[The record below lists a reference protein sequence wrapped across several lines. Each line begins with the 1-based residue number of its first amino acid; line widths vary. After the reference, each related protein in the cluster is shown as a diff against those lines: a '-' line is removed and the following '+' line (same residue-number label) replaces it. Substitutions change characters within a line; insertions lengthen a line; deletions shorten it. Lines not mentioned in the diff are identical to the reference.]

1 VVSNAQ
7 STNRLIRHRLANRRP
22 TNWRSHDTPSKH
34 RPTNPES
41 MAKLM
46 SDKILYWDYQTQVY
60 LAYMS
65 GVSISWL
72 RKECRQLA
80 ESQGKVA
87 VFEHKPRSK

>member
-1 VVSNAQ
+1 
-7 STNRLIRHRLANRRP
+7 
-22 TNWRSHDTPSKH
+22 
-34 RPTNPES
+34 
-41 MAKLM
+41 M